1 MRRLDIPALEI
12 FVAAVEEKSLSKAAE
27 RENLVTSAVSKR
39 ITELERQLG
48 KALLI
53 RHGRGV
59 EPTPAGTLL
68 YQRAKAIV
76 RNVQLTEEAI
86 SGFASDGLAKI
97 RLAANPS
104 TILQFLPTQI
114 ATYLAK
120 APDTRIDLLEGH
132 SYDIPRMI
140 ADGNADIGIYHS
152 AHPAPGVVS
161 YPYLTDRVGLV
172 VPQGHPL
179 AAKKSLFLEET
190 LDYDLLGNFP
200 RHSLEAFLALT
211 YQSLSRPPN
220 VKIQVS
226 NFEARCHMVRAGLGI
241 AVVPERIARAYLAD
255 LRLELLQLEDPWAIR
270 QFHVCVRDITNMK
283 PTVAGLL
290 ADLVQATQP
299 DPLISA
305 RRNVAAFSR

>member
-120 APDTRIDLLEGH
+120 APDTRIDLLESH
-132 SYDIPRMI
+132 SYDIPRMV
-140 ADGNADIGIYHS
+140 ADGSADMGIYHS
-152 AHPAPGVVS
+152 AHPAPGVAS

-179 AAKKSLFLEET
+179 AVKKSLFLEEA
-190 LDYDLLGNFP
+190 LDYDLLGYFP

-270 QFHVCVRDITNMK
+270 QFHVCVRDPANLK
-283 PTVAGLL
+283 PFVAGLL

-305 RRNVAAFSR
+305 RRSVEAFSH